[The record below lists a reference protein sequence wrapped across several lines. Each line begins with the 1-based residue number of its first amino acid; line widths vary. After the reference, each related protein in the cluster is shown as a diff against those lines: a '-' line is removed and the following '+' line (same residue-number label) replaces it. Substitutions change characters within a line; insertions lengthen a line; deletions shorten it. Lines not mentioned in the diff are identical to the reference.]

1 MPHFC
6 AHFSR
11 VLAGPSPLAKHV
23 TLALSSGLT
32 AALPGGPH
40 PTPRLR
46 KLGQAGREGTQS
58 AAATGSRQAEL
69 GFQPGTSGAVRLST
83 GSCVPPS
90 AHRPGRGHA
99 ARTSAFPRPR
109 PPGRPLPFPHPR
121 PAARPFRRVSSRLD
135 VARFAGRVP
144 FGGGC
149 RTNHHFSR
157 LFRGSGRD
165 WATLLKPC
173 GLLLKISLP
182 YLHRY
187 FTKSRPHF
195 VK

>member
-46 KLGQAGREGTQS
+46 KLGQAGREGTES
-58 AAATGSRQAEL
+58 AAEL
-69 GFQPGTSGAVRLST
+69 GFQPGTSGGRALDRVLRPTL
-83 GSCVPPS
+83 

-99 ARTSAFPRPR
+99 ARTSACLRPR
-109 PPGRPLPFPHPR
+109 PPGRPLPFPRPR

-182 YLHRY
+182 YLHHY

>member
-46 KLGQAGREGTQS
+46 KLGQAGREGTES
-58 AAATGSRQAEL
+58 AAATRSRQAEL
-69 GFQPGTSGAVRLST
+69 GFQPGTRGGRALDRVLRPTL
-83 GSCVPPS
+83 GPP
-90 AHRPGRGHA
+90 
-99 ARTSAFPRPR
+99 PRPR
-109 PPGRPLPFPHPR
+109 TRRADLSVSSPSTSRAPSSLPAPH
-121 PAARPFRRVSSRLD
+121 PAARPFRRVCSRLD

-182 YLHRY
+182 YLHHY

>member
-11 VLAGPSPLAKHV
+11 VPAGPSPLAKHV

-46 KLGQAGREGTQS
+46 KLGQAGREGTES
-58 AAATGSRQAEL
+58 AAGRRSWDSS
-69 GFQPGTSGAVRLST
+69 PGRAAVALWT

-99 ARTSAFPRPR
+99 ARTSACLRPR

-182 YLHRY
+182 YSHHY